1 MNRSMSHQTNRN
13 EIKTL
18 KLEILSKLKK
28 GHNWKILQAGTE
40 NLSNP
45 PPPPPDFGKEKLE
58 ILSKLKKGHN
68 WKILQAGTEN
78 LSNPPPPILGR
89 KTLSNP
95 RF

>member
-1 MNRSMSHQTNRN
+1 MLAPLMNRSMSHQTNRN

-28 GHNWKILQAGTE
+28 VQNWKILQIGTE

-45 PPPPPDFGKEKLE
+45 PPPPPILVRET
-58 ILSKLKKGHN
+58 LSK
-68 WKILQAGTEN
+68 
-78 LSNPPPPILGR
+78 
-89 KTLSNP
+89 P